1 MSAPDLA
8 TLLRKTHLD
17 SHDELLK
24 AANAT
29 LKKSK
34 NDITAHHVRAIALLK
49 QDRFEDAVRA
59 FEEAGDAV
67 KERAA
72 LAYAY
77 GLYKAGELKKS
88 EEVATHAGSGE
99 RGVSHVLAQTKYRLE
114 KFDDAASIYTQLAK
128 PSSAASA
135 EESDLRINSSAVDAQ
150 LQWKGLGHLVQKK
163 KATREDLEA
172 FESAYNA
179 ACASIARGELAQGEM
194 LLRRAKDLCSAS
206 EDLPEEVKTAELLPI
221 TVQQIYVLI
230 RQGRHDDA
238 ARLYENLDTDD
249 MSDLSTKHVA
259 TVNSLAAAKE
269 TANPYLA
276 HRMFHSSPQLPKN
289 DLPFNYQLDILRQNE
304 LVIDLLSLKYP
315 GVARSTAEFLSSH
328 PSPSV
333 SSSVNSISVL
343 NAAAN
348 AHGEAGKASLK
359 AILPL
364 LEKRPSDVGLLLTV
378 IHLYLLTNNHGSAIT
393 LLEKFLGQLENSST
407 PSDADVRF
415 APGLVGTVVSL
426 YSLEGRKTQIR
437 TELAKAAKYWRSKRK
452 SSASSSPLPVSLL
465 RAAGTSLL
473 ESADN
478 DDLTAAGDIFSD
490 LHAYDPNDRASMA
503 GLIAAYATSD
513 PSKLDSSLEQSLT
526 DAARVVADLDA
537 ADLEDAGVA
546 RPAVLP
552 TSGGKDI
559 SKKRTADDM
568 KPKAKRIRAGRMPKD
583 FEEGKKV
590 DPERWLPIRDRS
602 YWKPKGRKGKA
613 RAAGLTQG
621 GAVDEAKPAAEPTKT
636 IQGGAS
642 KNKKKKAK
650 GGKK

>member
-34 NDITAHHVRAIALLK
+34 NDITAQHVRAIALLK
-49 QDRFEDAVRA
+49 QDRYEDAVRA
-59 FEEAGDAV
+59 FEEAGDTL
-67 KERAA
+67 KEKAA

-88 EEVATHAGSGE
+88 EEVATRAGSGE

-114 KFDDAASIYTQLAK
+114 KFDDAVHIYTRLAE
-128 PSSAASA
+128 PSSDASA

-150 LQWKGLGHLVQKK
+150 LQWKGQGHLVQRK

-179 ACASIARGELAQGEM
+179 ACASIARGELGQGEM

-206 EDLPEEVKTAELLPI
+206 EDLPEEVKTAEMLPI

-238 ARLYENLDTDD
+238 AKLYEVLDTDD

-276 HRMFHSSPQLPKN
+276 HKVFHSSPKLPKN
-289 DLPFNYQLDILRQNE
+289 DLPFHYQLDILRQNE

-315 GVARSTAEFLSSH
+315 GVARTTAEYLSSQ
-328 PSPSV
+328 PAPTISPS
-333 SSSVNSISVL
+333 SNSISVL
-343 NAAAN
+343 NAAAT
-348 AHGEAGKASLK
+348 ARGESGKAALK
-359 AILPL
+359 SILPL

-393 LLEKFLGQLENSST
+393 LFEKFFTQLENSKTS
-407 PSDADVRF
+407 SDADVRF
-415 APGLVGTVVSL
+415 APGLVGTIVSL
-426 YSLEGRKTQIR
+426 YALEGRKTQIR
-437 TELAKAAKYWRSKRK
+437 TELVKAAKYWRSKRK
-452 SSASSSPLPVSLL
+452 SSETASPLPVPLL

-473 ESADN
+473 ESADTE
-478 DDLTAAGDIFSD
+478 DLKTAGDIFAD
-490 LHAYDPNDRASMA
+490 LHAYDPNDPASTA
-503 GLIAAYATSD
+503 GLIAAYAITN
-513 PSKLDSSLEQSLT
+513 PSKLDPSLEKSLT
-526 DAARVVADLDA
+526 DASKVVAGIDA

-546 RPAVLP
+546 RPAVSH
-552 TSGGKDI
+552 TSIGKEA
-559 SKKRTADDM
+559 SRKRAADDT

-590 DPERWLPIRDRS
+590 DPERWLPLRDRS

-621 GAVDEAKPAAEPTKT
+621 GAVDEARPAAEPTKT
-636 IQGGAS
+636 IQGGAA
-642 KNKKKKAK
+642 KNKKKKGK

>member
-17 SHDELLK
+17 SHEDLLK
-24 AANAT
+24 AANST

-34 NDITAHHVRAIALLK
+34 TDITAQQVRAIALLK
-49 QDRFEDAVRA
+49 QDRYEDAVRA
-59 FEEAGDAV
+59 FEEAGDAL
-67 KERAA
+67 KERAT

-88 EEVATHAGSGE
+88 EEVATRAGSGE

-114 KFDDAASIYTQLAK
+114 KFDDAAHIYTQLAE
-128 PSSAASA
+128 PSSDASA
-135 EESDLRINSSAVDAQ
+135 EESDLRINSSAVGVQ

-179 ACASIARGELAQGEM
+179 ACASIARGELGQGEV

-206 EDLPEEVKTAELLPI
+206 EDLPEEVKTAEMLPI
-221 TVQQIYVLI
+221 TVQQIYVLT

-238 ARLYENLDTDD
+238 AKLYESLDTSD

-259 TVNSLAAAKE
+259 TVNSLAGAKE
-269 TANPYLA
+269 TTNPYHA
-276 HRMFHSSPQLPKN
+276 HKVFHSSPQLPKN
-289 DLPFNYQLDILRQNE
+289 DLPFHYQLEILRQNE
-304 LVIDLLSLKYP
+304 LAIDLLSLKYP
-315 GVARSTAEFLSSH
+315 GVARSTAEFLSSQL
-328 PSPSV
+328 SPTV

-348 AHGEAGKASLK
+348 ARGETGKAALK

-364 LEKRPSDVGLLLTV
+364 LEKRPADVGLLLTV

-393 LLEKFLGQLENSST
+393 LLEKFLLRLESSNT
-407 PSDADVRF
+407 SSHADVRF
-415 APGLVGTVVSL
+415 APGLVGTIVSL
-426 YSLEGRKTQIR
+426 YALEGRTTQIR

-452 SSASSSPLPVSLL
+452 PGESTSPLPVALL

-473 ESADN
+473 ESADPE
-478 DDLTAAGDIFSD
+478 DLKTAGDIFAD
-490 LHAYDPNDRASMA
+490 LHAYDPSDRASTA
-503 GLIAAYATSD
+503 GLIAAYATTD
-513 PSKLDSSLEQSLT
+513 PTKLDSGLQDSLT
-526 DAARVVADLDA
+526 DAARVVADIDA
-537 ADLEDAGVA
+537 ADLEEAGVA
-546 RPAVLP
+546 RPVISP
-552 TSGGKDI
+552 TSGVKEI
-559 SKKRTADDM
+559 TKKRTADDT

-590 DPERWLPIRDRS
+590 DPERWLPLRDRS